1 MIYENIPKD
10 PFILLSFIN
19 MKLRDEFDNLA
30 KLCEILHINILDLQT
45 KLQSIGYEYN
55 EISNQFI

>member
-30 KLCEILHINILDLQT
+30 KLCDTLQINYNDLQT
-45 KLQSIGYEYN
+45 KLGSIGYNYN